1 MKIKEFIAR
10 ITNLLEE
17 TLLTTAWRKEHN
29 KYYKDKSVIV
39 FDFMDADCGL
49 IGVTIDFNEEAKREK
64 IKSLL
69 RERDINIYSRCGVG
83 GLFPAIEFTIKEDV
97 DINIYKTLFDELSK
111 VL

>member
-1 MKIKEFIAR
+1 MKTKEFITR

-17 TLLTTAWRKEHN
+17 TLTITAWRKEHN
-29 KYYKDKSVIV
+29 KYYKNKNVIV
-39 FDFMDADCGL
+39 FDFTDADCGL
-49 IGVTIDFNEEAKREK
+49 IGVTIDFNEEIKREK
-64 IKSLL
+64 IESLL

-83 GLFPAIEFTIKEDV
+83 GLFSTVEFTIKEDI